1 MTPALINELRY
12 LNACLR
18 ESMRLLPGTGGM
30 ERTAPKNLV
39 LRGYQVIIEKK
50 VNLHKSLIFEIVLGT
65 KGYKH
70 DVC

>member
-1 MTPALINELRY
+1 
-12 LNACLR
+12 
-18 ESMRLLPGTGGM
+18 MRLLPGTGGM